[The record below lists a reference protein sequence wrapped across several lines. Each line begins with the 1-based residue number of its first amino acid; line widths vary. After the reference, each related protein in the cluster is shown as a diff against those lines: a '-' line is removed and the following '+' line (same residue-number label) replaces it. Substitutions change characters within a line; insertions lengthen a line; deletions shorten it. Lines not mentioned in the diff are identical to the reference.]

1 MKKLLILLTT
11 LISIINCNE
20 NPSDFASLSAPVAY
34 ALAKNAIRQ
43 EKPNGQI
50 TIIAS
55 WQSLKFQNAEWPQGS
70 INFIVTTPEYPN
82 DQVKIQYIFNG
93 TYTATSIVEWPRK
106 EPVQY
111 QINLYESALIL
122 GQAATVESY
131 LEDLAKKISVDLGH
145 RKVAVFEFQG
155 VLGERGIFGKRIS
168 ESFISH
174 LVAAKAKVV
183 ERKLLEP
190 IFDEIKFQN
199 IGLVKEDGD
208 QVRTKIGKFLG
219 ANTIITG
226 TIKNEREELIIN
238 ARAIDLEE
246 GIIIS
251 ASQAII
257 PKYLIQEK
265 DLAVINK

>member
-1 MKKLLILLTT
+1 MKKILFLLTT
-11 LISIINCNE
+11 IISIINCNE
-20 NPSDFASLSAPVAY
+20 NPADFASLSAPVAY

-50 TIIAS
+50 TILAT
-55 WQSLKFQNAEWPQGS
+55 WESLKFENNEWPHGS
-70 INFIVTTPEYPN
+70 IRFLVTTPEYPN
-82 DQVKIQYIFNG
+82 EQVNIHYIFNG
-93 TYTATSIVEWPRK
+93 TYTATSIVKWPRK
-106 EPVQY
+106 EPIQY

-122 GQAATVESY
+122 GQATTVESY
-131 LEDLAKKISVDLGH
+131 LQELAKKISVDLGD

-168 ESFISH
+168 ESIISH

-190 IFDEIKFQN
+190 VFDEIKFQN

-238 ARAIDLEE
+238 ARAIDLED
-246 GIIIS
+246 GVIIS
-251 ASQAII
+251 ASQTII
-257 PKYLIQEK
+257 PKYLVQEK
-265 DLAVINK
+265 DLAVIQK